1 MQDDRNAVPSIEVL
15 EGNANATDLVDVP
28 AVPSFSFADAN
39 FIVDIE
45 VHANQ
50 LLAYIDKLTTL
61 ADRACNT
68 ALRQTETAQSIER
81 SRQVEIERLR
91 DELDYQK
98 NQRQEQQLALI
109 RVEQESKARIAVL
122 ESQLNL
128 AEVRREQAEKDK
140 ELIVLRREKQT
151 LISQLAAAKSPEKG
165 ALKATSE
172 RAPVAGKSQ
181 APERPARVHDQSADA
196 SRAKILELEQRL
208 TEAQAE
214 LRLQEAQLKEK
225 EALVQMAAAKEAEM
239 GNLIKRLSSECA
251 TLSNELHEHTRKL
264 ATIQPKKQPT
274 LADGKIWRRVIA
286 RLQEEPQ

>member
-1 MQDDRNAVPSIEVL
+1 MQDDRNAVPRIEVL

-165 ALKATSE
+165 ALKTTSD

-181 APERPARVHDQSADA
+181 APERPARAHDQTADA
-196 SRAKILELEQRL
+196 LRAKILELEQRL

-264 ATIQPKKQPT
+264 AKIQPKKQPS